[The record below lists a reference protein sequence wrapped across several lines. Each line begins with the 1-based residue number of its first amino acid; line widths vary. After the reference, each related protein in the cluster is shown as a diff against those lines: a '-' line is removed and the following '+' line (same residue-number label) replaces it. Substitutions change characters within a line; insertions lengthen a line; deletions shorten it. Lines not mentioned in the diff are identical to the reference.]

1 MRWRIRVMRTQR
13 EALDEYDNFSHISQ
27 RRYVAPNFA
36 EIRHILNI
44 SQVLLSPALPPL
56 CRHRRRAQLAA
67 RHARDALHCPPRC
80 MHA

>member
-1 MRWRIRVMRTQR
+1 MRWGIRVTRTQC

-44 SQVLLSPALPPL
+44 SQVPLSLAQPPL
-56 CRHRRRAQLAA
+56 CRHHRCVQLADH
-67 RHARDALHCPPRC
+67 HAPDAPPGPPRR